1 MFFFFPK
8 VRALNETGGSA
19 IGGQI
24 KRKGRNERNRER
36 KGRDTEK
43 GRRREG
49 RIKTELK
56 RKREKGK
63 EKTSALKR
71 RRKRDRVSDSSGYAA

>member
-1 MFFFFPK
+1 M
-8 VRALNETGGSA
+8 RET
-19 IGGQI
+19 
-24 KRKGRNERNRER
+24 ER

-49 RIKTELK
+49 RIKTESK